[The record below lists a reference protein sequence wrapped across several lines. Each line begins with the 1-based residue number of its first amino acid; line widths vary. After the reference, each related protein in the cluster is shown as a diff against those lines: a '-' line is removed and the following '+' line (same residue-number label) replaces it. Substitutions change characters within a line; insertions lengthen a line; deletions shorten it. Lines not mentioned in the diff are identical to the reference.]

1 MITTCITLDQVA
13 HYFAFFS
20 DRHCNA
26 TPQMLPQAIS
36 SLPFQHSKVQF
47 FCFTHGSHSSATFFI
62 VKRPCTVDNSQ
73 DFLCGRQL
81 LFISI
86 KLFLNVV
93 ISLMDNILF
102 DRHRVAP
109 ALASYTFRQWSS
121 GGEGQRSY
129 LRASW
134 KHALAG
140 LVAGTGAVLA
150 YTLHHHKVR
159 A

>member
-1 MITTCITLDQVA
+1 
-13 HYFAFFS
+13 
-20 DRHCNA
+20 
-26 TPQMLPQAIS
+26 MLPQAIS

-47 FCFTHGSHSSATFFI
+47 FYFTHCSHSSATFFI
-62 VKRPCTVDNSQ
+62 VKHPCSVDNSQ

-81 LFISI
+81 LVNSI
-86 KLFLNVV
+86 KLILNVV

-102 DRHRVAP
+102 YRHRVAP
-109 ALASYTFRQWSS
+109 ALASCAFRLWSS
-121 GGEGQRSY
+121 SSSSGEGQRSY

-150 YTLHHHKVR
+150 YSLHHHKVR